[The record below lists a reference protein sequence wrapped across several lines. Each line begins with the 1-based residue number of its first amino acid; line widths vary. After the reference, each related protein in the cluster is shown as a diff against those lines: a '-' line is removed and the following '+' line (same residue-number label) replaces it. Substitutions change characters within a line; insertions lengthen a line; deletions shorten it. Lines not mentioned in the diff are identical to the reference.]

1 MPSVSKK
8 QQRFFQLVKAVQNG
22 KVKKKDVSKSVK
34 DAAKSMTKKQ
44 VSDFAD
50 YRSSKH
56 RVKKISEMFDDTG
69 CLVSER
75 MKIKPVTST
84 EFDEMQAKL
93 KNNIVQLFIVWP
105 ASRDTVD
112 EIVEYCKS
120 KNIDPHKHTNK
131 SNQSLFVLAKNTV
144 KELINADLL
153 RNFDDKIFIMNPKF
167 NENDIKDVVVNAF
180 DHNEI
185 YTFLDNRDNAHQLS
199 KEQIIKDDNIS
210 WE

>member
-93 KNNIVQLFIVWP
+93 KNNQSIIVWP

-131 SNQSLFVLAKNTV
+131 SSQSLFVLAKNTV

-153 RNFDDKIFIMNPKF
+153 RSSDDKFFIMNPKF
-167 NENDIKDVVVNAF
+167 NENDIKDVVANAF

-185 YTFLDNRDNAHQLS
+185 YTFLDNRDNAR
-199 KEQIIKDDNIS
+199 KIFKGQIVSDDIIF
-210 WE
+210 WD